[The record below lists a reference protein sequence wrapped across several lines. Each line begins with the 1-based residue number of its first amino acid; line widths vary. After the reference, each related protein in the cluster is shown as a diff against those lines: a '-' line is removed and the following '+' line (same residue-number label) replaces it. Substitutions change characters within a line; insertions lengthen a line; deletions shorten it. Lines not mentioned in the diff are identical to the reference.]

1 MRVYIDKYGS
11 TQTEIRIPIRI
22 RGLEF
27 LGPSKRELASAA
39 ESADS
44 LTGHTTYA
52 QFARENVATRMPEKD
67 IYKYCTFAYLVLCGI

>member
-1 MRVYIDKYGS
+1 
-11 TQTEIRIPIRI
+11 
-22 RGLEF
+22 